1 MKNELMTQGTQIQ
14 ELLGLKLPAVAIAFR
29 DTPPAGIP
37 RVASPTAAGCG
48 YWKLAAEGQAFYTEA
63 SDHYTCPVGAHT
75 HGIDLPPQVA
85 TELNGLVQTMVGM
98 QYLTMADIPM
108 IPRRQGTFHVSVYAP
123 LAQATFT
130 PDVVLVRGTVKQL
143 MLLAEAAQ
151 AAGIAGGG
159 ATMGRPT
166 CAVLPESL
174 QSDTTATSFG
184 CIGNRVYT
192 GLGDDEGYYAI
203 PGAKV
208 AAVVQK
214 LAIITEANHQLE
226 QFHQARART
235 VSQNPR

>member
-1 MKNELMTQGTQIQ
+1 VEAELTTQGTKIQ
-14 ELLGLKLPAVAIAFR
+14 EILGLKVPAVAIAFR
-29 DTPPAGIP
+29 DTAPEGIP
-37 RVASPTAAGCG
+37 RVTAPAPAGCG
-48 YWKLAAEGQAFYTEA
+48 YWKLAAEGKTFYTEA
-63 SDHYTCPVGAHT
+63 SDHYGCPVGAHT
-75 HGIDLPPQVA
+75 HGVDLPPQVA

-98 QYLTMADIPM
+98 QYLSMEEIPI
-108 IPRRQGTFHVSVYAP
+108 IPHRQDPFHVAVYAP
-123 LAQATFT
+123 LTQATFT

-151 AAGIAGGG
+151 AAGVAGGS

-174 QSDTTATSFG
+174 QSNQAATSFG

-203 PGAKV
+203 PGSKV

-214 LAIITEANHQLE
+214 LAIIIEANRQLE
-226 QFHQARART
+226 VFHRSRVGTVPPTAR
-235 VSQNPR
+235 